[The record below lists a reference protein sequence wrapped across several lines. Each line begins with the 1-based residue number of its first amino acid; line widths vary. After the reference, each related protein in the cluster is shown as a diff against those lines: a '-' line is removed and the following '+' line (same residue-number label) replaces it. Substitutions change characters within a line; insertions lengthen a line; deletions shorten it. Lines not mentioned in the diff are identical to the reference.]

1 MPDSNKDLIFHFS
14 KDQKPERGSEKVYVT
29 DEIDTHDTLRLFLDH
44 QVPHV
49 VNKNLMYF
57 DEELSSGV
65 QMLKN
70 PNNYFKFPVATVL
83 SPQSVQNESDQQMT
97 LCRIPFHRADQKQDV
112 MNQALAAIKQSGGGP
127 RLILERSQLIIDELF
142 TNVIYNAP
150 YERSGEV
157 IDRTRKIVLPEDKGG
172 ELIIGYKD
180 KRTVISCRD
189 YYGSLNVKKYLDR
202 IARCYRDG
210 ARQVM
215 NQGEGGAG
223 IGAYL
228 IYNLSTSFYIGV
240 LEGEQ
245 TLITSVLCPKSART
259 IDSQVSR
266 HIHLHSSPSN

>member
-1 MPDSNKDLIFHFS
+1 MADSNKDLIIHFN
-14 KDQKPERGSEKVYVT
+14 KDKQPERGSEKVYVT
-29 DEIDTHDTLRLFLDH
+29 EEVDTHDTLRLFLDH

-65 QMLKN
+65 EMLKN
-70 PNNYFKFPVATVL
+70 PDNYFKFPVATVL
-83 SPQSVQNESDQQMT
+83 SPESVQEESNQRMT
-97 LCRIPFHRADQKQDV
+97 LCRIPFHRSDQKQMV
-112 MNQALAAIKQSGGGP
+112 LSKALEAIKQSGGGP
-127 RLILERSQLIIDELF
+127 RVILERSQLIIDELF

-150 YERSGEV
+150 FVGQGKL
-157 IDRTRKIVLPEDKGG
+157 IDRTQKIVLPEDKGG
-172 ELIIGYKD
+172 EIIIGFKD
-180 KRTVISCRD
+180 QRTVISCRD
-189 YYGSLNVKKYLDR
+189 FYGSLDMKKYLDR
-202 IARCYRDG
+202 IARCYREG
-210 ARQVM
+210 ARQMM

-228 IYNLSTSFYIGV
+228 IYNLSTSFYLGV

-266 HIHLHSSPSN
+266 HIHLHSPST